1 MVSLSPRCRLHSERA
16 DEFGGEQEEDDFA
29 PQAHQRRSKTDAATR
44 LTLDTTESTERRC
57 VRPRPSGI
65 ARPTRRHRDDVT
77 IVPTN
82 GPATPVA
89 QMVSDALVG
98 VSVTASSLVHLSS
111 PRCRIPLYGIKSA
124 ARGGAVVAESVL
136 PLACP
141 PGRSRLLR
149 AAWRP
154 CSRGPARR
162 AHGVTRKR
170 QPSATPCTL
179 HATVPMP
186 CTGTDRHRSSSQLRR
201 PRCGDAVKATT
212 R

>member
-1 MVSLSPRCRLHSERA
+1 MISLHAPVDLRIGWPTDDDRLARLLDVALPPCDAVLDWRVVSLSPRCRLHSERA

-111 PRCRIPLYGIKSA
+111 PRCRIPLYEI
-124 ARGGAVVAESVL
+124 
-136 PLACP
+136 
-141 PGRSRLLR
+141 
-149 AAWRP
+149 
-154 CSRGPARR
+154 RR
-162 AHGVTRKR
+162 R
-170 QPSATPCTL
+170 
-179 HATVPMP
+179 
-186 CTGTDRHRSSSQLRR
+186 LRR
-201 PRCGDAVKATT
+201 RG
-212 R
+212 RG